1 MTWAEFLTGLTQSPI
16 DALAEFLQVT
26 SAGFLENWW
35 KIILMGFVFWLARSL
50 MFTILDIMIPHR
62 LTTGNKAHWRNTK
75 FIEARREKI
84 YRESL
89 ETRKHQRARA
99 TLDLVK
105 SVIDP
110 VMGFIAFLTIFAQMG
125 VVMNS
130 TTGSIIIGAASLAL
144 GLGAQGLVK
153 DIIGGM
159 TVLISD
165 AYAVGDYVDTQF
177 GAAGTVRN
185 IGLRLTTLEGADGTI
200 WYVRHS
206 EISKIG
212 NLTAAN
218 TIAVTDITLTWNEE
232 GKHLS
237 MADLQF
243 AEKIID
249 HTVNDL
255 ALALDRVDEVARG
268 GGDDDDDTGVLQ
280 KIVAVLPQLVPTMP
294 ADTKLD
300 HKLVTSEAYPTA
312 LSVKHAVSRITGRV
326 PVFTKV
332 ETLGLVGS
340 EVNSLTLRLRITLP
354 PKASRSQAMAVLRRA
369 VFENFIGYDI
379 TPSFTEVAPNEL
391 PAIGYFDREAQ
402 N

>member
-1 MTWAEFLTGLTQSPI
+1 MTWAEFLTGLTQSPV
-16 DALAEFLQVT
+16 DVLAKFLQVT
-26 SAGFLENWW
+26 SAGFVENWW
-35 KIILMGFVFWLARSL
+35 KILLMIFVFWLARAL
-50 MFTILDIMIPHR
+50 LFTALEIMIPHR
-62 LTTGNKAHWRNTK
+62 LASTSKASWINTR
-75 FIEARREKI
+75 FIESRREKI

-89 ETRKHQRARA
+89 ETRKHQRTRA
-99 TLDLVK
+99 TADLIK
-105 SVIDP
+105 SVLDP
-110 VMGFIAFLTIFAQMG
+110 IMGFVAFVTIFAQMG

-130 TTGSIIIGAASLAL
+130 TTGSILIGSASLAL
-144 GLGAQGLVK
+144 GLGTQGLVK
-153 DIIGGM
+153 DIIGGI
-159 TVLISD
+159 TVLVSD

-185 IGLRLTTLEGADGTI
+185 IGIRLTTLEGADGTV

-212 NLTAAN
+212 NLTTAN
-218 TIAVTDITLTWNEE
+218 TIVVTDVTLTWNED
-232 GKHLS
+232 GKHVG
-237 MADLQF
+237 MRDLQF
-243 AEKIID
+243 AEQILD

-255 ALALDRVDEVARG
+255 ALALERVDEVARG
-268 GGDDDDDTGVLQ
+268 GNNDDDDTGVLQ
-280 KIVAVLPQLVPTMP
+280 RIVAVLPQLVPTMP
-294 ADTKLD
+294 ADARFEEGSVMSDSQATN
-300 HKLVTSEAYPTA
+300 
-312 LSVKHAVSRITGRV
+312 LSVKKAISKIYGRV

-340 EVNSLTLRLRITLP
+340 EVNSLSLRLRITLP

-391 PAIGYFDREAQ
+391 PAIGYFDRESQ

>member
-16 DALAEFLQVT
+16 DALAEFLKVT
-26 SAGFLENWW
+26 SAGFIENWW
-35 KIILMGFVFWLARSL
+35 KILLMIFVFWVARTL
-50 MFTILDIMIPHR
+50 MFTLLDIMIPHR
-62 LTTGNKAHWRNTK
+62 LTSVSKAYWLNAK
-75 FIEARREKI
+75 FIESRREKI

-89 ETRKHQRARA
+89 ETRKHQRTRA
-99 TLDLVK
+99 TVDLLK

-110 VMGFIAFLTIFAQMG
+110 VMGFVAFLTLFAQMG

-144 GLGAQGLVK
+144 GLGAQGIVK
-153 DIIGGM
+153 DIIGGV
-159 TVLISD
+159 TILVSD

-185 IGLRLTTLEGADGTI
+185 IGLRLTTLEGADGTV

-218 TIAVTDITLTWNEE
+218 TIVVTDVTLTWNED
-232 GKHLS
+232 GKHVG

-243 AEKIID
+243 AEQILD

-255 ALALDRVDEVARG
+255 ALALERVDEVARG
-268 GGDDDDDTGVLQ
+268 GNNDDDDTGVLQ
-280 KIVAVLPQLVPTMP
+280 RIVAVLPQLVPTMP
-294 ADTKLD
+294 ADARLEEGSVMSDSQATN
-300 HKLVTSEAYPTA
+300 
-312 LSVKHAVSRITGRV
+312 LSVKKAISKIYGRV

-340 EVNSLTLRLRITLP
+340 EVNSLSLRLRITLP
-354 PKASRSQAMAVLRRA
+354 PKASRSQAMSVLRRA

-391 PAIGYFDREAQ
+391 PAIGYFDRESQ
-402 N
+402 S